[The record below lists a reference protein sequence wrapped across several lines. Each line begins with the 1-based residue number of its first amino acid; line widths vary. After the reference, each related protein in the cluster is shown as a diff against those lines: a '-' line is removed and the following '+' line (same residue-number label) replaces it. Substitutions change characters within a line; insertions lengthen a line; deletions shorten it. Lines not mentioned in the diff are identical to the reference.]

1 MGYKIKDL
9 TNKSPIVDQAQF
21 LSSKERFLLFV
32 EENRPLVWGGIFL
45 FLAVIVAI
53 VTLSWLSQH
62 NQEQAWELEGQA
74 QTVYLDRPLDD
85 VKKGQENIQKASGLF
100 KDILEQF
107 PGTPSAGVSSFLLG
121 NSLMEEENYQGAIDV
136 YTSWVKEYGQ
146 DHIFVGLV
154 QQRLGLAYLLNG
166 NRGAAMKTFEAVLG
180 NPQALNKDQVV
191 FELAKIAEADGNIAE
206 AVGQYKKVIQDFP
219 LSPFA
224 SEAAL
229 RVKVLAPEESE
240 ESKDALTSETKDA
253 GDGQTTDSDA
263 KPGQGKEGEK

>member
-9 TNKSPIVDQAQF
+9 TNKPSMVEQAQF
-21 LSSKERFLLFV
+21 LSSKERFLFFV
-32 EENRPLVWGGIFL
+32 EENRALVWGGIFL
-45 FLAVIVAI
+45 VLVVIVAI
-53 VTLSWLSQH
+53 VTLGWLSQH

-85 VKKGQENIQKASGLF
+85 VKRGQENIQKASSMF

-121 NSLMEEENYQGAIDV
+121 NSLMEEKKYQEAIDV
-136 YTSWVKEYGQ
+136 YTSLVKEYGQ

-154 QQRLGLAYLLNG
+154 QQRLGLAYLLND
-166 NRGAAMKTFEAVLG
+166 NREAAMKAFDAVLA
-180 NPQALNKDQVV
+180 NPHALNKDQVV
-191 FELAKIAEADGNIAE
+191 FELAKIAEADENVAE
-206 AVGQYKKVIQDFP
+206 AVGQYKNVIQDFP

-229 RVKVLAPEESE
+229 RVKVLAPEEA
-240 ESKDALTSETKDA
+240 KDSPSPETKDM
-253 GDGQTTDSDA
+253 GEIEKSSSETPPVQNEE
-263 KPGQGKEGEK
+263 GKK